1 MQKKKLKSL
10 RKNTSKIWKMLED
23 RKKKKEHSGE
33 RNCWSDLQQ
42 ESYLVGQIKDMMRN
56 TGQGWKEIGGDGKK
70 KE

>member
-1 MQKKKLKSL
+1 
-10 RKNTSKIWKMLED
+10 MLED